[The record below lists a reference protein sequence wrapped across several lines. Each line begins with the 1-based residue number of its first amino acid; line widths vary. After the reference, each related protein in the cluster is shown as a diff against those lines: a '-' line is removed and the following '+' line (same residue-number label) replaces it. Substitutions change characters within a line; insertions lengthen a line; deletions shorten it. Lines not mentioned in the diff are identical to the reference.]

1 MILFQEQFFDTRE
14 VGTDY
19 SIDPFYFAR
28 IGRPTG
34 SSSSGSGSSGGGASS
49 AEVEALKQEINRLK
63 NTINTQNITITNLQT
78 TVNSQGDNITNIT
91 TNINEIADRVETI
104 EESPVGGVHMQLTQA
119 EYDALSDEEKMKDIE
134 YFVSG

>member
-34 SSSSGSGSSGGGASS
+34 NSGGSGSSGGGASS

-63 NTINTQNITITNLQT
+63 NTINTQNTTITNLQT
-78 TVNSQGDNITNIT
+78 IVNNQGDNITNIT
-91 TNINEIADRVETI
+91 TNINEITDRVETI
-104 EESPVGGVHMQLTQA
+104 EETPATGMHVELTQA
-119 EYDALSDEEKMKDIE
+119 EYDALSDEDKMKDIE